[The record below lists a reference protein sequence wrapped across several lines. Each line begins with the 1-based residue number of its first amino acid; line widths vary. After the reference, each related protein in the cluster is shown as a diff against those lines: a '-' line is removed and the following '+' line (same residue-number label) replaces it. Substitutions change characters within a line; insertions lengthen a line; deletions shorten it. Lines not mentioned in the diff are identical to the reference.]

1 MNKYSTKRQLNTGS
15 IVLAVLITVS
25 AFFAFMHYQN
35 PSTVIVQEKTVQHRP
50 EAPAEESPSASRTDN
65 SSSSNLMAYN
75 KSVQTFRETTLS
87 EKNDKIYHPVQ
98 TTADSQADG
107 STQDSEG
114 IISSRTPSIKETN
127 RSRNDPDP
135 DYSLPPEEQDD
146 DSPAGDE
153 EFDDELPEDTEPSNQ
168 NIAVSR
174 RLVSGSMNEG
184 VMTVFLYLLA
194 DSSITGSLTIQETIP
209 HGWDV
214 VVEGSAPRHNSFNY
228 HTSTITWTFWRD
240 NVMSRIIK
248 YTIQNIGYMNV
259 SQTFNGQF
267 FYNDIN
273 GEPVEGYVTGFNVI

>member
-65 SSSSNLMAYN
+65 RSSSNLMAYN

-209 HGWDV
+209 YGWEV
-214 VVEGSAPRHNSFNY
+214 VGSAPGHNNFNY
-228 HTSTITWTFWRD
+228 QTSKITWMFQRD

-248 YTIQNIGYMNV
+248 YKIRKIEYMNV

-267 FYNDIN
+267 FYNDIS
-273 GEPVEGYVTGFNVI
+273 GEPVGGYVTGFNLI